1 MAKSKEAAT
10 IGDNSSHSFA
20 KEQLASIVSRIEKL
34 EEEKKAVSDDIRDL
48 YAESKGQGYDAKVL
62 RAIVKMRK
70 MDADERAEQAAIL
83 DLYLSALG
91 MLSDTPLGQAAIS
104 RATTAP
110 SRSRQPAKLEI
121 EKILD
126 AG

>member
-1 MAKSKEAAT
+1 MTAIVK
-10 IGDNSSHSFA
+10 D
-20 KEQLASIVSRIEKL
+20 QLKSIVERIEKL
-34 EEEKKAVSDDIRDL
+34 ETEKTAVADDIRDL
-48 YAESKGQGYDAKVL
+48 YAEAKGNGYDAKVL

>member
-20 KEQLASIVSRIEKL
+20 KEQLASIISRIENL
-34 EEEKKAVSDDIRDL
+34 ETEKQAVSEDIREVYNEAHGNGFDKKAI
-48 YAESKGQGYDAKVL
+48 
-62 RAIVKMRK
+62 RAIIKMRK
-70 MDADERAEQAAIL
+70 QDADERAEQAAII
-83 DLYLSALG
+83 DLYASALG
-91 MLSDTPLGQAAIS
+91 MFATTPLGAAAIE
-104 RATTAP
+104 RATAAP